1 MPCRAIGGR
10 PSVKESEPV
19 TDSVTSNGDLNGL
32 RILVVEDEAAIS
44 LLLEDMLLDF
54 GCEVIGPAA
63 RLSAALDAVAREQ
76 VDLAILDVNVAG
88 EPIYP
93 VAEALAQR
101 SIPFVFST
109 GYGSAGIRDAF
120 RDRPVLQKP
129 FAQHD
134 LKQKLLIAR
143 GKTA

>member
-1 MPCRAIGGR
+1 M
-10 PSVKESEPV
+10 KESEPV

-134 LKQKLLIAR
+134 LKQKLLIAC

>member
-1 MPCRAIGGR
+1 M
-10 PSVKESEPV
+10 
-19 TDSVTSNGDLNGL
+19 TDSVTSEGDLTGL

-63 RLSAALDAVAREQ
+63 RLSTALDAVAREQ

-93 VAEALAQR
+93 VAEALAER
-101 SIPFVFST
+101 SVPFVFST
-109 GYGSAGIRDAF
+109 GYGSAGIRDSF

-134 LKQKLLIAR
+134 LKQKLILAR
-143 GKTA
+143 NKSAS

>member
-1 MPCRAIGGR
+1 
-10 PSVKESEPV
+10 VKERKDV
-19 TDSVTSNGDLNGL
+19 TDSVTSDGDLNGL

-63 RLSAALDAVAREQ
+63 RLSAALEAVAREQ

-109 GYGSAGIRDAF
+109 GYGSAGIRDSF

-129 FAQHD
+129 FAQND
-134 LKQKLLIAR
+134 LKQKLIMAR
-143 GKTA
+143 RTVAS

>member
-1 MPCRAIGGR
+1 
-10 PSVKESEPV
+10 VKESETV
-19 TDSVTSNGDLNGL
+19 TESVTSDGDLNGL

-54 GCEVIGPAA
+54 GCEVVGPAA
-63 RLSAALDAVAREQ
+63 RLSAALEAVSREQ

-101 SIPFVFST
+101 EIPFVFST
-109 GYGSAGIRDAF
+109 GYGSAGIRDTF

-134 LKQKLLIAR
+134 LKQKLLMAR
-143 GKTA
+143 TKTA

>member
-1 MPCRAIGGR
+1 MGNRTAPC
-10 PSVKESEPV
+10 VKESETV
-19 TDSVTSNGDLNGL
+19 TESVTSDGDLNGL

-54 GCEVIGPAA
+54 GCEVVGPAA
-63 RLSAALDAVAREQ
+63 RLSAALDAVSREQ

-101 SIPFVFST
+101 EIPFVFST
-109 GYGSAGIRDAF
+109 GYGSAGIRDTF

-134 LKQKLLIAR
+134 LKQKLLMARSKIA
-143 GKTA
+143 